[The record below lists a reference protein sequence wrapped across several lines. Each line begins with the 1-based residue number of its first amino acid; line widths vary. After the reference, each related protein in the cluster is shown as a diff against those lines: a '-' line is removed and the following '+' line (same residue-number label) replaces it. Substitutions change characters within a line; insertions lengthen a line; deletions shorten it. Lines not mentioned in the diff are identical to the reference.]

1 MSTLF
6 QNATLINEQGRLS
19 PHTDLLVEGGLI
31 ARIGPHLP
39 AEGARVIDCTGQF
52 LTPGLCNLHAHTP
65 MNIFKGIAE
74 DVNIDDWFNRE
85 LWPYESKI
93 TDEDIYWGSK
103 LAIAEMAQ
111 NGVTAFADHYFG
123 GAMIAQAARECGLRA
138 DIAYTA
144 FGFGG
149 DAAAEIQAT
158 EDLMDAC
165 AGDPLVQ
172 VRFGPHS
179 PYMCTPEVLI
189 ALVERAR
196 ARGVGIHLHV
206 SETAAQVAESR
217 EKYGRTPFA
226 VVADCGGF
234 TLPCIVAHA
243 LYIEEGD
250 LPLLGEDTFVAAC
263 PKTYL
268 KLGMGE
274 GGLWRHWKNL
284 RLATGTDGAASSA
297 TVNPLEQARLF
308 ALLGKWRDQ
317 AEDFA
322 LEDIWRLLFA
332 GHQALGFHS
341 GRLEEGWAADLNVW
355 SLDDPAT
362 APLYDPL
369 AAILYSAD
377 PARAIR
383 HTLVGGHFVKEDGR
397 LAFDVEEILRESAR
411 CAAAIGRRGKGE
423 SKLFF

>member
-6 QNATLINEQGRLS
+6 QNATLIDEQGRLS

-39 AEGARVIDCTGQF
+39 AEGARGIDCTGQF

-179 PYMCTPEVLI
+179 PYMCTPEEMCIRDRGI
-189 ALVERAR
+189 A
-196 ARGVGIHLHV
+196 
-206 SETAAQVAESR
+206 
-217 EKYGRTPFA
+217 
-226 VVADCGGF
+226 
-234 TLPCIVAHA
+234 
-243 LYIEEGD
+243 
-250 LPLLGEDTFVAAC
+250 PLD
-263 PKTYL
+263 
-268 KLGMGE
+268 
-274 GGLWRHWKNL
+274 R
-284 RLATGTDGAASSA
+284 
-297 TVNPLEQARLF
+297 
-308 ALLGKWRDQ
+308 ALLHPTPYPVTGLLS
-317 AEDFA
+317 DFA
-322 LEDIWRLLFA
+322 
-332 GHQALGFHS
+332 
-341 GRLEEGWAADLNVW
+341 
-355 SLDDPAT
+355 
-362 APLYDPL
+362 
-369 AAILYSAD
+369 
-377 PARAIR
+377 
-383 HTLVGGHFVKEDGR
+383 
-397 LAFDVEEILRESAR
+397 
-411 CAAAIGRRGKGE
+411 
-423 SKLFF
+423 